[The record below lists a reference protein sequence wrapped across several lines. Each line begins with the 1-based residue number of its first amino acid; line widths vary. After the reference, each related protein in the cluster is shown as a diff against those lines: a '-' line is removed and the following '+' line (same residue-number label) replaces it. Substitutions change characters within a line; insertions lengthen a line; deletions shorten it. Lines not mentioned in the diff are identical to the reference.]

1 MVKGKGK
8 VSRGNAALFINV
20 VETDNTICPPSTG
33 FTQTRYLTTGAAGQ

>member
-33 FTQTRYLTTGAAGQ
+33 FTQTRYLATGAAGQ